1 MQQENINYI
10 ELPVVGSTKITNLFV
25 SDRTAL
31 LELTGTAGT
40 ITFRQSV
47 QGNDYEQADA
57 YVMSGTTLT
66 LPLYNMTI
74 GSLIEIETTGTITKA
89 VIKWGA

>member
-10 ELPVVGSTKITNLFV
+10 PLPITGGNKITNLFV

-31 LELTGTAGT
+31 LEITGTAGS

-47 QGNDYEQADA
+47 KGADYEQVDII
-57 YVMSGTTLT
+57 VMSGTHLT
-66 LPLYNMTI
+66 KPLYNMTI
-74 GSLIEIETTGTITKA
+74 GSVIEIETTGTFTDV
-89 VIKWGA
+89 VIKWGH